1 MHIAS
6 PTAAR
11 ADDGTAIAY
20 RTRGTGPTD
29 VLLMHGWGGS
39 GANFD
44 EMLKCIDL
52 SGLRVTTVDL
62 RGHGASDKPEGTY
75 SLDRLAQDML
85 SVADA
90 VGARR
95 FVVVGYSMSAKF
107 AQYVTCVAPD
117 RVRGQVLIAGCPTGE
132 IPFPEET
139 HQDWIGRAGNRER
152 MIELT
157 RWFITQ
163 PVEDDVVSRWAD
175 DAVLVPRA
183 VLDESLT
190 TCLRTSFVDRL
201 TAGPPPTLVVGGL
214 HDLIFTPEI
223 LRDAVV
229 AAIPGARLVLLD
241 SNHEIPV
248 ERPGEM
254 ARLLEAFLAGLQPE

>member
-1 MHIAS
+1 MQIAS

-29 VLLMHGWGGS
+29 VLFMHGWAGS
-39 GANFD
+39 GAYFD
-44 EMLKCIDL
+44 ETLKFVDL
-52 SGLRVTTVDL
+52 SGVRVTTVDL

-95 FVVVGYSMSAKF
+95 FVVVGFSMSAKF
-107 AQYVTCVAPD
+107 AQYLTCVAPD
-117 RVRGQVLIAGCPTGE
+117 RVRGQVLVAGCPTGE

-139 HQDWIGRAGNRER
+139 LQDWISRAGSRER
-152 MIELT
+152 MIELA
-157 RWFITQ
+157 RWFMTQ
-163 PVEDDVVSRWAD
+163 PVADDVMAVFAD
-175 DAVLVPRA
+175 DAVLVSPA
-183 VLDESLT
+183 VLEESIR
-190 TCLRTSFVDRL
+190 TCLGTSFVNRL
-201 TAGPPPTLVVGGL
+201 TDGAPPTLVVGGL
-214 HDLIFTPEI
+214 HDAIFTPQV

-229 AAIPGARLVLLD
+229 APIPGARLALLNT
-241 SNHEIPV
+241 SHEIPV
-248 ERPGEM
+248 EQPREM
-254 ARLLEAFLAGLQPE
+254 AGLIEAFLAGLQP

>member
-20 RTRGTGPTD
+20 QTRGTGPTD
-29 VLLMHGWGGS
+29 VLFMHGWAGS
-39 GANFD
+39 GAYFD
-44 EMLKCIDL
+44 EMLKFVDL
-52 SGLRVTTVDL
+52 SGVRVTTVDL

-75 SLDRLAQDML
+75 SLDRLAQDTL

-95 FVVVGYSMSAKF
+95 FVIVGFSMSAKF

-117 RVRGQVLIAGCPTGE
+117 RVRGQVLVSGCPTGE
-132 IPFPEET
+132 IPFPAET
-139 HQDWIGRAGNRER
+139 HQDWISRAGSRER
-152 MIELT
+152 MIELV
-157 RWFITQ
+157 RWFLTQ
-163 PVEDDVVSRWAD
+163 PVEDDVMTRFAD

-201 TAGPPPTLVVGGL
+201 TAEPPPTLVVGGL
-214 HDLIFTPEI
+214 HDSIFTPQI

-229 AAIPGARLVLLD
+229 APIPGARLALLNT
-241 SNHEIPV
+241 NHEIPV
-248 ERPGEM
+248 EQPRELAG
-254 ARLLEAFLAGLQPE
+254 LLEAFLAGLKPE